1 MLQLVKNELRL
12 IFKILKKDI
21 NILKKITILYI
32 SYKMKQ
38 KHIIYVFVIFK
49 LLWNIKQQNTT
60 T

>member
-49 LLWNIKQQNTT
+49 LL
-60 T
+60 